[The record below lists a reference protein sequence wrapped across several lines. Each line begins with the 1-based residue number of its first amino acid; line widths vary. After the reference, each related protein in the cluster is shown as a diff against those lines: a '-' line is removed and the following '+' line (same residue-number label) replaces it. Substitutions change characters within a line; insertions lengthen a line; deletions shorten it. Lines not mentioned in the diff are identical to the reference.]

1 MLSPY
6 TKRYAI
12 LFFMTILEYGG
23 RRMKNLSIG
32 KKLVLTFCVVLILC
46 FGSIIIS
53 IVYGMNT
60 ISDSFTGFYNG
71 PYKSC
76 QYTFDLQNSIQ
87 TSEKDLAS
95 ALLKDNKGNLQQYQ
109 KDMDTAYNNVN
120 SDIAYLKDNLSLQ
133 VNRSRLSQIIQRKTK
148 MKDARQ
154 EIFINI
160 GEGNYETALD
170 IYNSRYSP
178 VAEEVYKLSNE
189 LAESAKTVGNSY
201 SDNIKT
207 SETKA
212 ITIIALCS
220 VISLLIAVVLCTSII
235 GSIVKPVKE
244 IEEAAKLLSEG
255 KLDAEVKYNSKDEI
269 GMLSDS
275 IRTLISNLQGY
286 ITDMSTVLGRISK
299 GDMTVSSDKEYI
311 NDFAPIKD
319 SMEQIVDSLSDNLS
333 QISISADQ
341 VASGSEQI
349 SASAQALSQGATE
362 QASSSEELAASIT
375 EVSERVKENSV
386 SAKQA
391 KVNMEDTTK
400 QILQGN
406 EQMKKLVSSMDE
418 IASTSGEIQKII
430 KTIDDIAF
438 QTNILS
444 LNAAVEA
451 ARAGEAGKGFAV
463 VADEVRN
470 LANKSAMAAKDTTE
484 LIQTTLKAID
494 KGDKMVSET
503 GKYLDQ
509 ISKKAYAV
517 SQLVDKIAESSEAQS
532 TSIDQ
537 INIGVN
543 QISSVIQTNSAT
555 AEESA
560 ASSEELSA
568 QANMLKSMVS
578 KFKLKGNEDETDSLD
593 NDDTITDVTDEDTET
608 IDDIDNINDKDEK
621 DV

>member
-1 MLSPY
+1 
-6 TKRYAI
+6 
-12 LFFMTILEYGG
+12 MTILEYGG

>member
-53 IVYGMNT
+53 IVYGMNS
-60 ISDSFTGFYNG
+60 ISDSFTEFYNG
-71 PYKSC
+71 PYRSC
-76 QYTFDLQNSIQ
+76 QYTFDLENAIQ
-87 TSEKDLAS
+87 TSEKDLAA
-95 ALLKDNKGNLQQYQ
+95 ALLKDNKANLQQYQ

-120 SDIAYLKDNLSLQ
+120 SDIAYLKDNLNLQ

-178 VAEEVYKLSNE
+178 VAKEVYKLSNE
-189 LAESAKTVGNSY
+189 LAESAKTVGNRY
-201 SDNIKT
+201 SDSIKT
-207 SETKA
+207 AETKA

-286 ITDMSTVLGRISK
+286 ITDMSNVLGRISK
-299 GDMTVSSDKEYI
+299 GDMTVTSDKEYI

-349 SASAQALSQGATE
+349 SASAQALSQGSTE

-406 EQMKKLVSSMDE
+406 EQMKKLVSSMDK

-470 LANKSAMAAKDTTE
+470 LANKSAMAAKDTTQ

-593 NDDTITDVTDEDTET
+593 NDDTIADEDAET
-608 IDDIDNINDKDEK
+608 IDDIDNINDTDEK

>member
-1 MLSPY
+1 
-6 TKRYAI
+6 
-12 LFFMTILEYGG
+12 
-23 RRMKNLSIG
+23 MKNLSIG

>member
-1 MLSPY
+1 
-6 TKRYAI
+6 
-12 LFFMTILEYGG
+12 
-23 RRMKNLSIG
+23 MKNLSIG

-53 IVYGMNT
+53 IVYGMNS
-60 ISDSFTGFYNG
+60 ISDSFTEFYNG
-71 PYKSC
+71 PYRSC
-76 QYTFDLQNSIQ
+76 QYTFDLENAIQ
-87 TSEKDLAS
+87 TSEKDLAA
-95 ALLKDNKGNLQQYQ
+95 ALLKDNKANLQQYQ

-120 SDIAYLKDNLSLQ
+120 SDIAYLKDNLNLQ

-178 VAEEVYKLSNE
+178 VAKEVYKLSNE
-189 LAESAKTVGNSY
+189 LAESAKTVGNRY
-201 SDNIKT
+201 SDSIKT
-207 SETKA
+207 AETKA

-286 ITDMSTVLGRISK
+286 ITDMSNVLGRISK
-299 GDMTVSSDKEYI
+299 GDMTVTSDKEYI

-349 SASAQALSQGATE
+349 SASAQALSQGSTE

-406 EQMKKLVSSMDE
+406 EQMKKLVSSMDK

-470 LANKSAMAAKDTTE
+470 LANKSAMAAKDTTQ

-593 NDDTITDVTDEDTET
+593 NDDTIADEDAET
-608 IDDIDNINDKDEK
+608 IDDIDNINDTDEK